1 MKKKD
6 VKKSSKN
13 AQKVNKNTR
22 RSALQDLDSQLG
34 SFGLEPPK
42 IYRQGQSSTDYSQD
56 RRSDSSRSLN
66 KSKKTKQQKIKDQNK
81 KRKQKKKLRKIISL
95 LLIIICIVVVMI
107 VLSLT
112 VLFKIDTIT
121 IQGNEFY
128 SQKQISAV
136 LPIEKEKN
144 LFLSDISSAKDKL
157 EENLPYI
164 YKAEIKRKFPT
175 TIVVNIKEVQ
185 TIYAVKNKDKT
196 YTLFDNDLK
205 ILEMNT
211 TKRPKDSILVT
222 KLSFSEMTPG
232 KKAVLSNDKIE
243 NDLLTMMDAINRL
256 GLDKE
261 ITSIYSSDINNNYM
275 IYDGRI
281 TFKLGTT
288 DNIDDKLYSA
298 LTATEKLNE
307 SNSNVEGEMAI
318 TDGKQVYFTEK

>member
-1 MKKKD
+1 MKKKV

-13 AQKVNKNTR
+13 AQKVNKNAR

-42 IYRQGQSSTDYSQD
+42 IYRQWQSSPDYSQD

-144 LFLSDISSAKDKL
+144 LFLSDISSAKVKL

-196 YTLFDNDLK
+196 YTLFDNNLK

-211 TKRPKDSILVT
+211 AKRPKDSILVT
-222 KLSFSEMTPG
+222 KLSFGEMTLG

-243 NDLLTMMDAINRL
+243 NDLLIMMDAINRL

-261 ITSIYSSDINNNYM
+261 ITCIYSSDINNNYM

-307 SNSNVEGEMAI
+307 SNSNVVGEMAI